1 VSPQVRVVGAIVR
14 VSRVRIANFANFKE
28 LEVETWGDVAV
39 VGENKVGKSACSA
52 CLSAANTRSAWLP
65 GPSS

>member
-1 VSPQVRVVGAIVR
+1 VGAIGR

-28 LEVETWGDVAV
+28 LEVETWGDVAI
-39 VGENKVGKSACSA
+39 VGESKVGKSASIA

-65 GPSS
+65 GPVS

>member
-1 VSPQVRVVGAIVR
+1 MF
-14 VSRVRIANFANFKE
+14 RVRIANFANFKE

-39 VGENKVGKSACSA
+39 VGENKVGKRASIA

-65 GPSS
+65 GPVS